1 MIQKISLKLNN
12 DVLLTVIKIL
22 ENTDLYLVKNITDA
36 FVISCKEELI
46 SLLANRAK
54 SVQIQVSILDHN
66 KKQSLTL
73 KFHQGYTLFKLLEF
87 AEKQNQ
93 TKDKKVNKIITDL
106 ANKLNID
113 QFAIDK
119 TQVNNNSVDS
129 IIPYTVAIEP
139 ISKELPTDLTELSPE
154 KTSQDSKL
162 DTFSNH
168 ESTPTLEQDA
178 KQAFISMSEVK
189 LDLFEQNTNNAL
201 TRTIES
207 LDQHL
212 QETSSDKEL
221 NLFNLD
227 LEEKAAPLQ
236 GTQVEVQNI
245 INPLLDLVEDTQVIK
260 QEQTHQKDTDFKKN
274 TKSKAKKIL
283 KTISK
288 DDDNKSGQISLF

>member
-178 KQAFISMSEVK
+178 KQDFISMSEVK